1 MAAAMA
7 GFAVE
12 DVLVKQMAMSLPVGQ
27 VLAMVGAGAGL
38 VFGLISTA
46 QGAPLVSRML
56 FCRPVMLRN
65 FSEAGGSAAFVSA
78 LALTSLSGASAIQQA
93 TPLAVTLGAAL
104 FLGEKVRWRRWTAIV
119 IGLVGVLLII
129 RPGMSDFDPGS
140 LLALLSVFLLAARDL
155 ASRAVPPDVSSMQ
168 LAAWGM
174 LSLVPA
180 GLLMLLVT
188 GTAPAGVAAPDL
200 IRLLAILF
208 AGGGAYYAIV
218 LATRIGELSAV
229 MPFRY
234 ARLVFALVLAYFVFG
249 ERPDGLMLL
258 GSGLIVGTGLYTLW
272 RTAQQA
278 RAAAREGG

>member
-1 MAAAMA
+1 
-7 GFAVE
+7 
-12 DVLVKQMAMSLPVGQ
+12 
-27 VLAMVGAGAGL
+27 
-38 VFGLISTA
+38 
-46 QGAPLVSRML
+46 
-56 FCRPVMLRN
+56 VMLRN

-249 ERPDGLMLL
+249 ERPDGPMLL